1 MSRMSR
7 AFSVRVSEDFPKRAK
22 IEAALAGVP
31 LGVLLEELLVKR
43 EKARSRMRSPLHPV
57 RQSSDDDD

>member
-1 MSRMSR
+1 MSL
-7 AFSVRVSEDFPKRAK
+7 RVSEDFPKRAK

-43 EKARSRMRSPLHPV
+43 EKARSRMRSPLHRPV
-57 RQSSDDDD
+57 TGNGHPGDDDD

>member
-1 MSRMSR
+1 MSR

-43 EKARSRMRSPLHPV
+43 EKARSRMRSPLHRV
-57 RQSSDDDD
+57 SEDD